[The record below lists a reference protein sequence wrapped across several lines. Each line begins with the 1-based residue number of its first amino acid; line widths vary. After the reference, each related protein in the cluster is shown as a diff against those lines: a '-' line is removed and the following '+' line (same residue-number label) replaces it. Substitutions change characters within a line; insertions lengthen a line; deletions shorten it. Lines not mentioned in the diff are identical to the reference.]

1 MEWTKKKYTA
11 ELKGIHIIF
20 HTLSPNYL
28 PVEGYLVKGD
38 HLAIFE
44 KEWKEDGGNPRSR
57 RDPWL
62 RVRMMHFYSIGHTY
76 TTLFNSASSHLSLN
90 PRARGASKT

>member
-44 KEWKEDGGNPRSR
+44 KE
-57 RDPWL
+57 
-62 RVRMMHFYSIGHTY
+62 
-76 TTLFNSASSHLSLN
+76 
-90 PRARGASKT
+90 